1 MKEKGRTQAVNY
13 AGIDDFRILAAVMVI
28 AIHTAPFSGVSQSL
42 DFLLTYCVGRVAVP
56 FFLMTT
62 GFFVL
67 GSWKKSV
74 YADNSK
80 VIRFIKKTLF
90 LYAVSVVLY
99 LPVNFYSGEL
109 PRSAGG
115 FISMLFFDGTFYHLW
130 YFPAVI
136 LGCLAVIVLLRYF
149 SERTVLVITVLLY
162 LAGTGGDSYFGLA
175 SRIPALKAVY
185 EAMFTVSSY
194 TRNGIFYAPV
204 FLFMGMLIRGRM
216 RQRGEDADGGV
227 GRMTGDIVCLA
238 VSLVLMLGEGYLT
251 FSMNLQRHNSMYL
264 FLIPVMYFLFRLLL
278 CVPGNA
284 PVWTRNV
291 SMIVYVIHPA
301 VLIVLRGVAGVAGLT
316 PLLVENA
323 LVQFISVA
331 ILSFALA
338 ALLERMYF
346 RLRRRKEAHENG

>member
-1 MKEKGRTQAVNY
+1 
-13 AGIDDFRILAAVMVI
+13 
-28 AIHTAPFSGVSQSL
+28 
-42 DFLLTYCVGRVAVP
+42 
-56 FFLMTT
+56 
-62 GFFVL
+62 
-67 GSWKKSV
+67 
-74 YADNSK
+74 
-80 VIRFIKKTLF
+80 
-90 LYAVSVVLY
+90 
-99 LPVNFYSGEL
+99 
-109 PRSAGG
+109 
-115 FISMLFFDGTFYHLW
+115 
-130 YFPAVI
+130 
-136 LGCLAVIVLLRYF
+136 
-149 SERTVLVITVLLY
+149 
-162 LAGTGGDSYFGLA
+162 
-175 SRIPALKAVY
+175 
-185 EAMFTVSSY
+185 
-194 TRNGIFYAPV
+194 
-204 FLFMGMLIRGRM
+204 
-216 RQRGEDADGGV
+216 
-227 GRMTGDIVCLA
+227 MTGNIVCLA

>member
-130 YFPAVI
+130 YFPAV
-136 LGCLAVIVLLRYF
+136 
-149 SERTVLVITVLLY
+149 
-162 LAGTGGDSYFGLA
+162 
-175 SRIPALKAVY
+175 
-185 EAMFTVSSY
+185 
-194 TRNGIFYAPV
+194 
-204 FLFMGMLIRGRM
+204 MG
-216 RQRGEDADGGV
+216 V
-227 GRMTGDIVCLA
+227 W
-238 VSLVLMLGEGYLT
+238 
-251 FSMNLQRHNSMYL
+251 
-264 FLIPVMYFLFRLLL
+264 RLS
-278 CVPGNA
+278 CC
-284 PVWTRNV
+284 
-291 SMIVYVIHPA
+291 
-301 VLIVLRGVAGVAGLT
+301 
-316 PLLVENA
+316 
-323 LVQFISVA
+323 
-331 ILSFALA
+331 
-338 ALLERMYF
+338 
-346 RLRRRKEAHENG
+346 